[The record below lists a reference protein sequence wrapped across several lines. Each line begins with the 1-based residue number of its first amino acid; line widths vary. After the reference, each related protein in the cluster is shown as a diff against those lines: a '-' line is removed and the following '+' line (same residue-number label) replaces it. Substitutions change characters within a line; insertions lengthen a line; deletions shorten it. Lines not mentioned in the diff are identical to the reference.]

1 MVNVL
6 VVSANKNVLLLLLV
20 IKDNG
25 MSVVTIKG
33 HVLNKKNKFYSK

>member
-1 MVNVL
+1 MLNVPL
-6 VVSANKNVLLLLLV
+6 VPADKNLLLLLLV

-33 HVLNKKNKFYSK
+33 HVLNK